1 MRAKSRA
8 RRQLTLLEK
17 QAIRDEFAKS
27 NELQI
32 EFDNDVN
39 KYLAFKRHEF
49 IDQQRF
55 EASAFSPG
63 PNEQNKQQTKS
74 SVPQSSTSSS
84 RPGRSSVEIS
94 EHEQYARGVP
104 VKNVL

>member
-39 KYLAFKRHEF
+39 ILPSNDTNSLISNDSRHQLLAL
-49 IDQQRF
+49 DLM
-55 EASAFSPG
+55 
-63 PNEQNKQQTKS
+63 
-74 SVPQSSTSSS
+74 S
-84 RPGRSSVEIS
+84 RTNNRLSQAYHNQV
-94 EHEQYARGVP
+94 QVQAARDEVR
-104 VKNVL
+104 